1 MNYTM
6 KGILAVAAVAG
17 APLLGGCAAA
27 VGAGAAAGAYEY
39 QNKEELERL
48 EADFERGEIS
58 REEYLQRKR
67 SIEEGSAVY

>member
-17 APLLGGCAAA
+17 APLLGGC
-27 VGAGAAAGAYEY
+27 AAAGAYEY